1 LNKIFQKIIDF
12 YIKKNNRLLY
22 FIFYSF
28 FKNFK
33 NIKVILSFSNYKFYA
48 STQKKDLSKWM
59 IRNLSQWDKKNL
71 NIIIKLIKK
80 YNSSFIDCGCNFGAY
95 SIPIARKFKE
105 KTIYSI
111 DASDKAIFKLKENIK
126 LNQIKNIKY
135 FNFGIGSKNNVNYF
149 DDNLEKFKNSGSF
162 RFTKKKT
169 KKKIKIFKLD
179 FLYKEK
185 KLKLNKHIVIK
196 IDLEGYDFFALKGMR
211 EIFKKSNVIIFFEF
225 SKLLFKNHKNFNYE
239 FEKFLTRYKLNLYN
253 LDFEKIK
260 IKELK
265 YLLSKSKKNSET
277 IGDYIITNLKLK

>member
-1 LNKIFQKIIDF
+1 
-12 YIKKNNRLLY
+12 
-22 FIFYSF
+22 
-28 FKNFK
+28 
-33 NIKVILSFSNYKFYA
+33 
-48 STQKKDLSKWM
+48 M

-196 IDLEGYDFFALKGMR
+196 IDLEGYDFFALKGIK

-239 FEKFLTRYKLNLYN
+239 FERFLNRYKLNLYN